1 MQMSRECHCRWHPCS
16 LSIFVGGLRFA
27 LNESLKRQDTYRYL
41 HITYIHYT
49 LTSIL
54 FLPWQPPGPPPPR
67 PRNPKPKPA
76 DHTLTLTYLTPYN
89 INHHQSQY
97 HVCNPTNAPPQP
109 LRQPPMD
116 AHHAPNPPKRHK
128 RHPNTTSDGTI
139 PYLTQNDQ
147 ARSS

>member
-1 MQMSRECHCRWHPCS
+1 MSLPMASLFTLDFRW
-16 LSIFVGGLRFA
+16 GLA

-54 FLPWQPPGPPPPR
+54 FLPWQNPESPPPPGPET
-67 PRNPKPKPA
+67 RNPKPRNPPTIHSHSHTPA
-76 DHTLTLTYLTPYN
+76 YN

-128 RHPNTTSDGTI
+128 RHLNTTSDGTI